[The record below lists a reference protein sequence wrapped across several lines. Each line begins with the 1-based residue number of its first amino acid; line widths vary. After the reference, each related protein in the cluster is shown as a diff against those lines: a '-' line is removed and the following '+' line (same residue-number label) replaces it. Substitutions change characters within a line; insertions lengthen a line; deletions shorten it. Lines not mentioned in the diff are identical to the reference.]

1 VTTDW
6 AAAAAGAAPP
16 SPPPDALDRLAG
28 MLADPDPAVRDGV
41 AYTVLAGWLAAG
53 VFDDGLAEVGDRM
66 TALLRDPRIQARA
79 FAPLVLASVVRRDT
93 VTRRLP
99 DGAVPRWRDA
109 FAAWWPAETELA
121 GWDEGRGWLHAV
133 AHGADLLRALARSPR
148 LGAPDLVGL
157 LRLGVERLLAPT
169 GYLFAHGEDERLGC
183 ALAAVL
189 TRPELTPGEA
199 VGWLDPVAAA
209 LAAGEPGP
217 VPPFAANTIRTVRA
231 AYVYADRGVR
241 MYDPLT
247 RQPLPVLPVP
257 HRAAVLARVAATLGI
272 AEPYLG

>member
-157 LRLGVERLLAPT
+157 LRLGAT
-169 GYLFAHGEDERLGC
+169 
-183 ALAAVL
+183 AA
-189 TRPELTPGEA
+189 R
-199 VGWLDPVAAA
+199 
-209 LAAGEPGP
+209 AAGAAPGGGAGAGGRHARHRRA
-217 VPPFAANTIRTVRA
+217 VPGLNATGSVA
-231 AYVYADRGVR
+231 
-241 MYDPLT
+241 PLT
-247 RQPLPVLPVP
+247 GSR
-257 HRAAVLARVAATLGI
+257 
-272 AEPYLG
+272 